1 MKNWEDV
8 KIAPEFNEQ
17 GVACYRLTGADFLNE
32 YYIISEAETR
42 KLLNTPEIVGYEVYN
57 CLISS
62 TSQMLYYLKEQ
73 KKVTTANILSI
84 LRGALN
90 YPLEES
96 CYREHIRVHDIS
108 FLSSE
113 RVFENEEIAG
123 LEIKYSKLT
132 MVPDSTLMI
141 GDIIASGETLIHC
154 LRYVTDFY
162 REHGAKLRNIIIFT
176 IGGTKGIDIL
186 EDLTRDIREFWP
198 EFEGFITVYYEGIFA
213 TYQDKGVSGINLPDV
228 DFYWKGG
235 IVAPE
240 FRRETLSMCSP
251 LFEKCIIYDGGARRY
266 EIHEHVEE
274 VLEFWEGIRERADQI
289 NFPKLLEEKLG
300 YELPIDYEDWIAAI
314 EKLSANPLM
323 KIIISKPMAKDCQ
336 YKKIVVEKKGDGYQA
351 AKYTEKQVFHDNFG
365 VEDLQGYLMEAIHD
379 TFLQVNAWDEK
390 KEYSL
395 LISKKGAVT
404 LRAKASKEA
413 PDTVTEHNRKKNY
426 ILDEGQVIPPLVD
439 MGIFTGEG
447 KVVKSMYDKFRQIN
461 RFIEMIDDAIRE
473 YKGEE
478 IHIIDFGCGKSYL
491 TFITL

>member
-1 MKNWEDV
+1 MNNWNNVVLEPV
-8 KIAPEFNEQ
+8 FNEQ
-17 GVACYRLTGADFLNE
+17 GVICYRLEGENYVNE
-32 YYIISEAETR
+32 YYVTSEAETR

-57 CLISS
+57 CLIPS

-113 RVFENEEIAG
+113 RVFVEEEIAG

-132 MVPDSTLMI
+132 MVPDSTLLI

-162 REHGAKLRNIIIFT
+162 RSHGAKLRNIIIFT
-176 IGGTKGIDIL
+176 IGGTKGIEVL
-186 EDLTRDIREFWP
+186 EKLTQEIREFWP
-198 EFEGFITVYYEGIFA
+198 EFEGFITIYYEGIFS

-228 DFYWKGG
+228 DFYWKDG

-274 VLEFWEGIRERADQI
+274 VLAFWEGILKRADQI
-289 NFPKLLEEKLG
+289 DFEELLAEKLG
-300 YELPIDYEDWIAAI
+300 HALEISYEDWIAVNHYQKIRRADTRWLYQQERGYI
-314 EKLSANPLM
+314 ESVRGMSLKELAEQRIAEFTGTL
-323 KIIISKPMAKDCQ
+323 
-336 YKKIVVEKKGDGYQA
+336 KK
-351 AKYTEKQVFHDNFG
+351 
-365 VEDLQGYLMEAIHD
+365 
-379 TFLQVNAWDEK
+379 
-390 KEYSL
+390 
-395 LISKKGAVT
+395 
-404 LRAKASKEA
+404 
-413 PDTVTEHNRKKNY
+413 Y
-426 ILDEGQVIPPLVD
+426 IL
-439 MGIFTGEG
+439 
-447 KVVKSMYDKFRQIN
+447 
-461 RFIEMIDDAIRE
+461 
-473 YKGEE
+473 
-478 IHIIDFGCGKSYL
+478 
-491 TFITL
+491 

>member
-1 MKNWEDV
+1 MNNWNNVVLEPV
-8 KIAPEFNEQ
+8 FNEQ
-17 GVACYRLTGADFLNE
+17 GVICYRLEGGDYENE
-32 YYIISEAETR
+32 YYVTSEAETR

-57 CLISS
+57 CLIPS

-113 RVFENEEIAG
+113 RVFVEEEIAG

-132 MVPDSTLMI
+132 MVPDSTLLI

-162 REHGAKLRNIIIFT
+162 RSHGAKLRNIIIFT
-176 IGGTKGIDIL
+176 IGGTKGIEIL
-186 EDLTRDIREFWP
+186 EKLTQEIREFWP
-198 EFEGFITVYYEGIFA
+198 EFEGFITIYYEGIFS

-228 DFYWKGG
+228 DFYWKDG

-274 VLEFWEGIRERADQI
+274 VLAFWEGILKRADQI
-289 NFPKLLEEKLG
+289 DFEELLAEKLG
-300 YELPIDYEDWIAAI
+300 HVLEISYEDWIAVNHYQKIRRADTRWLYQQERGYI
-314 EKLSANPLM
+314 ESVRGMSLKELAEQRIAEFTGTL
-323 KIIISKPMAKDCQ
+323 
-336 YKKIVVEKKGDGYQA
+336 KK
-351 AKYTEKQVFHDNFG
+351 
-365 VEDLQGYLMEAIHD
+365 
-379 TFLQVNAWDEK
+379 
-390 KEYSL
+390 
-395 LISKKGAVT
+395 
-404 LRAKASKEA
+404 
-413 PDTVTEHNRKKNY
+413 Y
-426 ILDEGQVIPPLVD
+426 IL
-439 MGIFTGEG
+439 
-447 KVVKSMYDKFRQIN
+447 
-461 RFIEMIDDAIRE
+461 
-473 YKGEE
+473 
-478 IHIIDFGCGKSYL
+478 
-491 TFITL
+491 

>member
-1 MKNWEDV
+1 MNNWNNVVLEPV
-8 KIAPEFNEQ
+8 FNEQ
-17 GVACYRLTGADFLNE
+17 GVICYRLEGENYVNE
-32 YYIISEAETR
+32 YYVTSEAETR

-57 CLISS
+57 CLIPS

-113 RVFENEEIAG
+113 RVFVEEEIAG

-132 MVPDSTLMI
+132 MVPDSTLLI

-162 REHGAKLRNIIIFT
+162 RSHGAKLRNIIIFT
-176 IGGTKGIDIL
+176 IGGTKGIEIL
-186 EDLTRDIREFWP
+186 EKLTQEIREFWP
-198 EFEGFITVYYEGIFA
+198 EFEGFITIYYEGIFS

-228 DFYWKGG
+228 DFYWKDG

-274 VLEFWEGIRERADQI
+274 VLAFGEGILKRADQI
-289 NFPKLLEEKLG
+289 DFEELLAEKLG
-300 YELPIDYEDWIAAI
+300 HALEISYEDWIAVNHYQKIRRADTRWLYQQERGYI
-314 EKLSANPLM
+314 ESVRGMSLKELAEQRIAEFTGTL
-323 KIIISKPMAKDCQ
+323 
-336 YKKIVVEKKGDGYQA
+336 KK
-351 AKYTEKQVFHDNFG
+351 
-365 VEDLQGYLMEAIHD
+365 
-379 TFLQVNAWDEK
+379 
-390 KEYSL
+390 
-395 LISKKGAVT
+395 
-404 LRAKASKEA
+404 
-413 PDTVTEHNRKKNY
+413 Y
-426 ILDEGQVIPPLVD
+426 IL
-439 MGIFTGEG
+439 
-447 KVVKSMYDKFRQIN
+447 
-461 RFIEMIDDAIRE
+461 
-473 YKGEE
+473 
-478 IHIIDFGCGKSYL
+478 
-491 TFITL
+491 

>member
-1 MKNWEDV
+1 MNNWNNVVLEPV
-8 KIAPEFNEQ
+8 FNEQ
-17 GVACYRLTGADFLNE
+17 GVICYRLEGENYVNE
-32 YYIISEAETR
+32 YYVTSEAETR

-57 CLISS
+57 CLIPS

-113 RVFENEEIAG
+113 RVFVEEEIAG

-132 MVPDSTLMI
+132 MVPDSTLLI

-162 REHGAKLRNIIIFT
+162 RSHGAKLRNIIIFT
-176 IGGTKGIDIL
+176 IGGTKGIEIL
-186 EDLTRDIREFWP
+186 EKLTQEIREFWP
-198 EFEGFITVYYEGIFA
+198 EFEGFITIYYEGIFS

-228 DFYWKGG
+228 DFYWKDG

-274 VLEFWEGIRERADQI
+274 VLAFWEGILKRADQI
-289 NFPKLLEEKLG
+289 DFEELLAEKLG
-300 YELPIDYEDWIAAI
+300 HALEISYEDWIAVNNYQKIRRADTRWLYQQERGYI
-314 EKLSANPLM
+314 ESVRGMSLKELAEQRIAEFTGTL
-323 KIIISKPMAKDCQ
+323 
-336 YKKIVVEKKGDGYQA
+336 KK
-351 AKYTEKQVFHDNFG
+351 
-365 VEDLQGYLMEAIHD
+365 
-379 TFLQVNAWDEK
+379 
-390 KEYSL
+390 
-395 LISKKGAVT
+395 
-404 LRAKASKEA
+404 
-413 PDTVTEHNRKKNY
+413 Y
-426 ILDEGQVIPPLVD
+426 IL
-439 MGIFTGEG
+439 
-447 KVVKSMYDKFRQIN
+447 
-461 RFIEMIDDAIRE
+461 
-473 YKGEE
+473 
-478 IHIIDFGCGKSYL
+478 
-491 TFITL
+491 

>member
-1 MKNWEDV
+1 MNNWNNVVLEPV
-8 KIAPEFNEQ
+8 FNEQ
-17 GVACYRLTGADFLNE
+17 GVICYRLEGENYVNE
-32 YYIISEAETR
+32 YYVTSEAETR

-57 CLISS
+57 CLIPS

-113 RVFENEEIAG
+113 RVFVEEEIAG

-132 MVPDSTLMI
+132 MVPDSTLLI

-162 REHGAKLRNIIIFT
+162 RSHGAKLRNIIIFT
-176 IGGTKGIDIL
+176 IGGTKGIEIL
-186 EDLTRDIREFWP
+186 EKLTQEIREFWP
-198 EFEGFITVYYEGIFA
+198 EFEGFITIYYEGIFS

-228 DFYWKGG
+228 DFYWKEG

-274 VLEFWEGIRERADQI
+274 VLAFWEGILKRADQI
-289 NFPKLLEEKLG
+289 DFEELLAEKLG
-300 YELPIDYEDWIAAI
+300 HALEISYEDWIAVNHYQKIRRADTRWLYQQERGYI
-314 EKLSANPLM
+314 ESVRGMSLKELAEQRIAEFTGTL
-323 KIIISKPMAKDCQ
+323 
-336 YKKIVVEKKGDGYQA
+336 KK
-351 AKYTEKQVFHDNFG
+351 
-365 VEDLQGYLMEAIHD
+365 
-379 TFLQVNAWDEK
+379 
-390 KEYSL
+390 
-395 LISKKGAVT
+395 
-404 LRAKASKEA
+404 
-413 PDTVTEHNRKKNY
+413 Y
-426 ILDEGQVIPPLVD
+426 IL
-439 MGIFTGEG
+439 
-447 KVVKSMYDKFRQIN
+447 
-461 RFIEMIDDAIRE
+461 
-473 YKGEE
+473 
-478 IHIIDFGCGKSYL
+478 
-491 TFITL
+491 